1 MQAWRPRRCAVDVK
15 ETSEGYE
22 VHAELPGMKK
32 EDIHVHIDGPVVSI
46 SAERKQEKEVKE
58 GEKVLRTE
66 RYFGKVSRSFQL
78 GQEID
83 EAQGGRQV
91 QGRRARTFPAEE
103 GGGPGQAPDDRLIRS
118 PHAGRPACLLAG
130 CGLFHARR
138 AATCVVTESGRQH
151 AHNRDARSKLRAVY
165 PHRNKGHPMTDTR
178 PADPVTLAR
187 KAEILAEALPTS
199 SASSTR
205 PSSSSTAATR

>member
-1 MQAWRPRRCAVDVK
+1 MGNNLTRRVDPLEDFFRGFFVRPVDFGGGTGLANLSTDAPQMRVDVK
-15 ETSEGYE
+15 ENAAGYE

-83 EAQGGRQV
+83 EAKAS
-91 QGRRARTFPAEE
+91 ARFNDGVLELSLP
-103 GGGPGQAPDDRLIRS
+103 
-118 PHAGRPACLLAG
+118 
-130 CGLFHARR
+130 
-138 AATCVVTESGRQH
+138 
-151 AHNRDARSKLRAVY
+151 K
-165 PHRNKGHPMTDTR
+165 
-178 PADPVTLAR
+178 
-187 KAEILAEALPTS
+187 KAEAQAKRLSID
-199 SASSTR
+199 
-205 PSSSSTAATR
+205 